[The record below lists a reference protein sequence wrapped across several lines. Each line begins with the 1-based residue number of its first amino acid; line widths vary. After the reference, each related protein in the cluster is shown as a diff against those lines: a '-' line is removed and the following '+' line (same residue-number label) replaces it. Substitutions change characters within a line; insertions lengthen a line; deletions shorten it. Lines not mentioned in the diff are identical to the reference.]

1 MEKKNVLLEE
11 TNVGQTLLSITPPLL
26 NLFHPETVPFILAF
40 YMLLPFK
47 KCQQKVRMA
56 PWTSA
61 HENPRPPS
69 ICSD

>member
-1 MEKKNVLLEE
+1 MEKTVPLEE
-11 TNVGQTLLSITPPLL
+11 TKVGQILLSITPSLL
-26 NLFHPETVPFILAF
+26 KLFHPESVPFILEF
-40 YMLLPFK
+40 NMLLPFK

-61 HENPRPPS
+61 HETPRPPS